1 MSDDVVDDA
10 ETVKNVGRS
19 LAWIKKRN
27 PELYRALI
35 QRAKEEGV
43 KASDILIEALKFAYI
58 DRERIFET
66 MTARDFLVII
76 EKWNELQAT
85 MLRYML
91 DLVRVFWVEGFTKYN
106 EIISA
111 ISETLKEEEE
121 EKKKGKKEKKLDP
134 ETLMSIIMSIP
145 QMVFQLMTTLPQA
158 LSGMAQTQTLQQS
171 QQVLQPQAEIKTQ
184 T

>member
-27 PELYRALI
+27 PELYRVLI

-58 DRERIFET
+58 DKERIFES

-134 ETLMSIIMSIP
+134 ETLMSMMMSIP
-145 QMVFQLMTTLPQA
+145 QMMFQLMTTLPQA
-158 LSGMAQTQTLQQS
+158 LSSMAQMQTQQIPQQAP
-171 QQVLQPQAEIKTQ
+171 QQAEIKTQ